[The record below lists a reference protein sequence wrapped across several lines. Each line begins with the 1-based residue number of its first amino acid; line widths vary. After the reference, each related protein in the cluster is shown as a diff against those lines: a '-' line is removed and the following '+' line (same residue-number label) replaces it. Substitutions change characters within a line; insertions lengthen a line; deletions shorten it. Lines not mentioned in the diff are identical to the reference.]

1 MQEFSII
8 HDAGYAN
15 AYVIKIRGHYEIES
29 ADYDEKVSNARSL
42 TGLCV
47 TEQPSGYK
55 YFQTRSGAIWK
66 GSIFSCRR
74 LKFDEIPNE
83 VKELLQ

>member
-1 MQEFSII
+1 MAEFGII
-8 HDAGYAN
+8 HDAGYA
-15 AYVIKIRGHYEIES
+15 VSTVVEVDCHFEIES
-29 ADYDEKVSNARSL
+29 IACVGFTSKARSL

-47 TEQPSGYK
+47 TEQPAGHK
-55 YFQTRSGAIWK
+55 YFQTKSGAIWK

-74 LKFDEIPNE
+74 LKSNEVPIE

>member
-1 MQEFSII
+1 MAKFSVI
-8 HDAGYAN
+8 HDAGYAMST
-15 AYVIKIRGHYEIES
+15 VFKINGHFEIES
-29 ADYDEKVSNARSL
+29 IACVGFTSKARSL

-47 TEQPSGYK
+47 TEQPSGHK

-74 LKFDEIPNE
+74 LKSDEIPNE
-83 VKELLQ
+83 VKGLLQ